1 MFERLEI
8 VSARLDEID
17 AALSTPEIA
26 VDPTSS
32 TKLMRERAEIE
43 ETVQAFRDW
52 KAAVAEIDELSA
64 MLREE
69 SDPEMRELARE
80 ELPTLKTARDEIA
93 ARLRELMV
101 PRDPRDDANVVL
113 EIRAGTGGEEAA
125 LFGGDLLRMYGRF
138 AERMGF
144 KLEQVSMSEAS
155 QGGIKEV
162 IVLVSGKGAY
172 SQLKH
177 ESGTHRVQ
185 RIPVTESQG
194 RIHTSACTVA
204 VLPEVA
210 EVDVDINPSDLRI
223 DTYRASGAGGQH
235 VNRTD
240 SAIRIT
246 HIPTGVVVQCQDER
260 SQHKNK
266 ARAMTLL
273 RARMFDLEQ
282 QRIDSEHAADRRAQ
296 VGSGD
301 RSERIRT
308 YNFPQNRVTDHRIG
322 LTLHALDAVMEG
334 GLDPVVQALQQA
346 ERAARLAGAEGLP
359 GRQQ

>member
-1 MFERLEI
+1 
-8 VSARLDEID
+8 
-17 AALSTPEIA
+17 
-26 VDPTSS
+26 
-32 TKLMRERAEIE
+32 
-43 ETVQAFRDW
+43 
-52 KAAVAEIDELSA
+52 
-64 MLREE
+64 
-69 SDPEMRELARE
+69 
-80 ELPTLKTARDEIA
+80 
-93 ARLRELMV
+93 
-101 PRDPRDDANVVL
+101 
-113 EIRAGTGGEEAA
+113 
-125 LFGGDLLRMYGRF
+125 
-138 AERMGF
+138 
-144 KLEQVSMSEAS
+144 
-155 QGGIKEV
+155 
-162 IVLVSGKGAY
+162 
-172 SQLKH
+172 
-177 ESGTHRVQ
+177 VQ

-210 EVDVDINPSDLRI
+210 EVDVEVNNADLRI

-273 RARMFDLEQ
+273 RARLYDLEQ
-282 QRIDSEHAADRRAQ
+282 QRISSEHAADRKAQ

-322 LTLHALDAVMEG
+322 LTLHALESVMEG
-334 GLDPVVQALQQA
+334 ALDPVIQALQQA
-346 ERAARLAGAEGLP
+346 EKAARMAGAGGLP
-359 GRQQ
+359 DRQ

>member
-1 MFERLEI
+1 MTNP
-8 VSARLDEID
+8 S
-17 AALSTPEIA
+17 P
-26 VDPTSS
+26 
-32 TKLMRERAEIE
+32 
-43 ETVQAFRDW
+43 
-52 KAAVAEIDELSA
+52 
-64 MLREE
+64 
-69 SDPEMRELARE
+69 
-80 ELPTLKTARDEIA
+80 
-93 ARLRELMV
+93 
-101 PRDPRDDANVVL
+101 
-113 EIRAGTGGEEAA
+113 
-125 LFGGDLLRMYGRF
+125 
-138 AERMGF
+138 
-144 KLEQVSMSEAS
+144 
-155 QGGIKEV
+155 KEV
-162 IVLVSGKGAY
+162 IGRVSGKGAY
-172 SQLKH
+172 SHLKH

-210 EVDVDINPSDLRI
+210 EVDVDINPADLRI

-246 HIPTGVVVQCQDER
+246 HMPSGVVVQCQDER

-273 RARMFDLEQ
+273 RARLFDLEQ
-282 QRIDSEHAADRRAQ
+282 QRINSQHAADRKAQ

-322 LTLHALDAVMEG
+322 LTLHALDSVIEG
-334 GLDPVVQALQQA
+334 GLDPVVEALQQA
-346 ERAARLAGAEGLP
+346 EKAARMSGADGLP
-359 GRQQ
+359 DRQ

>member
-1 MFERLEI
+1 MFERLET

-26 VDPTSS
+26 VDPAKS
-32 TKLMRERAEIE
+32 TALMRERSEIN
-43 ETVQAFRDW
+43 ETVASFRNW
-52 KAAVAEIDELSA
+52 KAVGAEMEELA
-64 MLREE
+64 EMAKEE
-69 SDPEMRELARE
+69 SDAEMRAMVRE
-80 ELPTLKTARDEIA
+80 EIAEAKTRREALESV
-93 ARLRELMV
+93 LRELLV

-125 LFGGDLLRMYGRF
+125 LFAGDLLRMYGRF
-138 AERMGF
+138 SERRRYAF
-144 KLEQVSMSEAS
+144 EQISISDAS
-155 QGGIKEV
+155 QGGVKEV
-162 IVLVSGKGAY
+162 IVLISGKGAY

-210 EVDVDINPSDLRI
+210 DVDVHINTADLRI

-246 HIPTGVVVQCQDER
+246 HMPTGVVVQCQDER

-273 RARMFDLEQ
+273 RARLYDAEQ
-282 QRIDSEHAADRRAQ
+282 QRIHSEHAADRKAQ

-322 LTLHALDAVMEG
+322 LTLHALESVMEG
-334 GLDPVVQALQQA
+334 GLDPVVKALQQA
-346 ERAARLAGAEGLP
+346 DKAARMAGAGGLP
-359 GRQQ
+359 DRQ

>member
-1 MFERLEI
+1 MFERLET

-17 AALSTPEIA
+17 AALSTAEIA
-26 VDPTSS
+26 VDPGRS
-32 TKLMRERAEIE
+32 TLLMRERAEIE
-43 ETVQAFRDW
+43 ETVLAFRAW
-52 KAAVAEIDELSA
+52 KETRAEIEQLTA
-64 MLREE
+64 MIREE
-69 SDPEMRELARE
+69 ADPEMRELARE
-80 ELPTLKTARDEIA
+80 ELAELKTRREEVEAL
-93 ARLRELMV
+93 LRELLV

-125 LFGGDLLRMYGRF
+125 LFAADLMRMYGRF
-138 AERMGF
+138 AERHRF
-144 KLEQVSMSEAS
+144 QFEQMSLSDAS

-162 IVLVSGKGAY
+162 VVLVTGKGAF
-172 SQLKH
+172 SRLKH

-204 VLPEVA
+204 VLAEVA
-210 EVDVDINPSDLRI
+210 EVDVDINTADLRI

-246 HIPTGVVVQCQDER
+246 HVPTGTVVQCQDER

-266 ARAMTLL
+266 ARAMTML
-273 RARMFDLEQ
+273 RARLYDLEQ
-282 QRIDSEHAADRRAQ
+282 QRISNEHAADRKSQ

-322 LTLHALDAVMEG
+322 LTLHALDSVMEG
-334 GLDPVVQALQQA
+334 GLDPVVEALQQA
-346 ERAARLAGAEGLP
+346 ERAARMAGAAGLP
-359 GRQQ
+359 DRP